1 MRYQYVV
8 ILKKESERA
17 TDAFSILLCLFSAL
31 SFGYMAAHQG
41 VRFSTGQMGTGYA
54 IGGTLST
61 YILAVLALVLLIGPL
76 ALAITRRR
84 AQVGRRSST
93 PPDNGPLLLPADNP
107 LRPVRYRFW
116 LLIAAI
122 GWIGLTPT
130 PWVGAI
136 FFLLSFLEY
145 QTKRPLEIG
154 FDHDRIVMNTLF
166 KRQFD
171 WSVLNN
177 VILKD
182 GLLTLDF
189 KNNKLIQKMVAD
201 DDDEDD
207 ADEEEF
213 NTYCRSRLTAVSTNS

>member
-1 MRYQYVV
+1 MKYKYVV

-31 SFGYMAAHQG
+31 SFGYLATRPAHA
-41 VRFSTGQMGTGYA
+41 SPPNPA
-54 IGGTLST
+54 
-61 YILAVLALVLLIGPL
+61 YILAALSILLLAGLLINLIRHRTLTTGK
-76 ALAITRRR
+76 
-84 AQVGRRSST
+84 ST
-93 PPDNGPLLLPADNP
+93 AH
-107 LRPVRYRFW
+107 RPIRYRFW

-171 WSVLNN
+171 WSVFNN

-201 DDDEDD
+201 DDEEDD

>member
-1 MRYQYVV
+1 MKYKYVV

-31 SFGYMAAHQG
+31 TFAWLA
-41 VRFSTGQMGTGYA
+41 VRQVRYTHHENPLFTSA
-54 IGGTLST
+54 SIGAPTDA
-61 YILAVLALVLLIGPL
+61 YILGALSILLLTGLIINL
-76 ALAITRRR
+76 IRRR
-84 AQVGRRSST
+84 RTRIA
-93 PPDNGPLLLPADNP
+93 P
-107 LRPVRYRFW
+107 RPVRYRFW

-130 PWVGAI
+130 PWVGAF

-154 FDHDRIVMNTLF
+154 FDQDHIVMNTLF

-171 WSVLNN
+171 WSAFNN

-189 KNNKLIQKMVAD
+189 KNDKLIQKMVAD
-201 DDDEDD
+201 DEDEDD

-213 NTYCRSRLTAVSTNS
+213 NTYCRSRLTAVSTNR

>member
-1 MRYQYVV
+1 M
-8 ILKKESERA
+8 K
-17 TDAFSILLCLFSAL
+17 SI
-31 SFGYMAAHQG
+31 
-41 VRFSTGQMGTGYA
+41 V
-54 IGGTLST
+54 
-61 YILAVLALVLLIGPL
+61 P
-76 ALAITRRR
+76 AITT
-84 AQVGRRSST
+84 A
-93 PPDNGPLLLPADNP
+93 P
-107 LRPVRYRFW
+107 RPIRYRFW

-122 GWIGLTPT
+122 GWIGLTPP